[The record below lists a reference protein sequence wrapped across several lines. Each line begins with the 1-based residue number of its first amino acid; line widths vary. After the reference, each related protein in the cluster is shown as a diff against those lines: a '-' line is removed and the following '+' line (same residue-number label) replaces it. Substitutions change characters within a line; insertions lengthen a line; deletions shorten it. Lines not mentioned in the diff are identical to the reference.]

1 MTSPVT
7 TRKAAG
13 ARRQVVRSA
22 SATVAGAVV
31 VVALLGPVL
40 GPLLTDGSPTE
51 QVALPFAPPSPGF
64 PLGTD
69 HLGRDTLARV
79 LAGGAVVV
87 GQAMGATVLTGV
99 VGVLL
104 GVAAGLRGG
113 RAGELVV
120 RVVDVFAVVPGLLLL
135 LVLAAGF
142 PGSDTA
148 VLVGVALVS
157 LPFSVRVNRAAA
169 VRVAGAGFVRVAVAR
184 GDGWW
189 HVLRHDVGPSVAG
202 TALAETGLRFV
213 AAIYL
218 TATAGFLGLGRGAP
232 TPNWGR
238 MLAENLP
245 GAVLS
250 AWPFAVPALLLVALA
265 VSVNLLADDLST
277 TVGDRGRT
285 G

>member
-1 MTSPVT
+1 MTPPVT
-7 TRKAAG
+7 TRVAA
-13 ARRQVVRSA
+13 RSRQWVRTA
-22 SATVAGAVV
+22 SATAAGVV
-31 VVALLGPVL
+31 VLVALLGPLL

-51 QVALPFAPPSPGF
+51 QVALPFSPPSRAF

-87 GQAMGATVLTGV
+87 GQAVGATVLAGV

-104 GVAAGLRGG
+104 GVVAALSGG

-120 RVVDVFAVVPGLLLL
+120 RVVDVLAVVPGLLLM
-135 LVLAAGF
+135 LVVAAGF

-148 VLVGVALVS
+148 VLVTVVLVS

-169 VRVAGAGFVRVAVAR
+169 ARVAGTGFVRVAVAR

-189 HVLRHDVGPSVAG
+189 HVLRHDVAPAIAG

-232 TPNWGR
+232 APNWGR
-238 MLAENLP
+238 MVAENLP
-245 GAVLS
+245 GAALS
-250 AWPFAVPALLLVALA
+250 AWPFAVPAILLVALA
-265 VSVNLLADDLST
+265 VSVNLLADDLSK